1 MSIQRTVTYERKPLK
16 PFVSKHEIVAIG
28 VYVSGE
34 KIIIRYSSERDW
46 LNLLVMIGLVNV
58 IKLAVIQTGF
68 IELAI
73 PATTKYDILNYYFF
87 LFFFQFLF
95 TLTDFNRNELKHAK
109 EFYMMYHVV
118 PCTKVSIHFF
128 NGDSLFRQR
137 SYHCQRG
144 RFFL

>member
-1 MSIQRTVTYERKPLK
+1 MCIQRTVTYERKPLK

-46 LNLLVMIGLVNV
+46 LNLFVMIGLVNV

-73 PATTKYDILNYYFF
+73 PAPTKYDIRIIFYYFF
-87 LFFFQFLF
+87 SVS
-95 TLTDFNRNELKHAK
+95 
-109 EFYMMYHVV
+109 FY
-118 PCTKVSIHFF
+118 S
-128 NGDSLFRQR
+128 D
-137 SYHCQRG
+137 
-144 RFFL
+144 RF